1 MATIL
6 VLTPFSLHD
15 SINAA
20 ASNCWHMVHYLK
32 QNGQRLTVLSPL
44 NASTPLTS
52 QPALQA
58 INDKLTAEPS
68 GVYAYA
74 DAGINFVYTRSAT
87 GCLAQMSLTEGELLW
102 QQCHKLLTKL
112 KPEVLLVCG
121 LCPVTQACIS
131 TAAAAGIHTALV
143 LEHNHYSSYTCP
155 DVELLLTFSESSA
168 HYYAQHAELNVQSL
182 GHNGM
187 AVVTKSDKSAKSAKR
202 NAAQQAQP
210 QFVTL
215 FQPTAEHGLALFAKL
230 ALVCQHELPQ
240 ARFLAV
246 TYGTQLATA
255 WPRLHE
261 LISTGQTQQH
271 GRTFSAADFPNVF
284 TVDTP
289 ENRDEVWDNTALL
302 LRPELRAHAWE
313 PLATEAVLHK
323 IPVIGSNAGGLQE
336 STGGA
341 CIALPLPRSLELDPY
356 ALPTDEEIKPWVE
369 GLKYMLSHNVQPLL
383 TQGQQKLLQ
392 GRQQLPLLALLQAL
406 VQR

>member
-6 VLTPFSLHD
+6 VITPFSLHD

-32 QNGQRLTVLSPL
+32 QNGQKLTVLSPL
-44 NASTPLTS
+44 NASTPLTA

-58 INDKLTAEPS
+58 LSDKLTAEPS
-68 GVYAYA
+68 GVYTYTE
-74 DAGINFVYTRSAT
+74 AGINFVYPRSAT
-87 GCLAQMSLTEGELLW
+87 GRLAQMSLTEGELLW
-102 QQCHKLLTKL
+102 RKCHELLTKL

-143 LEHNHYSSYTCP
+143 LEHNSYSSYACP
-155 DVELLLTFSESSA
+155 DVDLLLTFSESSA
-168 HYYAQHAELNVQSL
+168 RYYAQHAELNVLPL

-187 AVVTKSDKSAKSAKR
+187 AAVTKSDKSAKR
-202 NAAQQAQP
+202 TAAQQAQP

-230 ALVCQHELPQ
+230 ALVCQQELPQ

-246 TYGTQLATA
+246 TYGTHLATA

-261 LISTGQTQQH
+261 LTPKGQPH
-271 GRTFSAADFPNVF
+271 GRYFSAADFPNVF
-284 TVDTP
+284 TVDAP
-289 ENRDEVWDNTALL
+289 KNREEVWDNTALL
-302 LRPELRAHAWE
+302 LRPELTTNAWE

-341 CIALPLPRSLELDPY
+341 CMALPLPRSLEIDPY
-356 ALPTDEEIKPWVE
+356 ALPTDAEIKPWVE

-392 GRQQLPLLALLQAL
+392 ARQQLPLLALLQAL

>member
-32 QNGQRLTVLSPL
+32 QNGQKLTVLSPL
-44 NASTPLTS
+44 NASTPLTA

-58 INDKLTAEPS
+58 LSDKLRAAPS
-68 GVYAYA
+68 GVYAYSE
-74 DAGINFVYTRSAT
+74 AGINFFYTRSAT
-87 GCLAQMSLTEGELLW
+87 GKLTQMSLTEGELLW
-102 QQCHKLLTKL
+102 QQCHELLTKL
-112 KPEVLLVCG
+112 KPEILLVCG

-131 TAAAAGIHTALV
+131 TAAVAGIHTTLV
-143 LEHNHYSSYTCP
+143 LEHNHYSSYACP
-155 DVELLLTFSESSA
+155 DIELLLTFSESSA
-168 HYYAQHAELNVQSL
+168 RYYAQHAELNVLPL

-187 AVVTKSDKSAKSAKR
+187 AVVTQSDKRARR
-202 NAAQQAQP
+202 NTVPPAQP

-230 ALVCQHELPQ
+230 ALVCKQELPQ

-246 TYGTQLATA
+246 TYGTHLATA

-261 LISTGQTQQH
+261 LTPKEQPH

-284 TVDTP
+284 TVDAP
-289 ENRDEVWDNTALL
+289 ESREEVWDNTALL
-302 LRPELRAHAWE
+302 LLPELRANAWE

-341 CIALPLPRSLELDPY
+341 CMALPLPRSLEIDPY
-356 ALPTDEEIKPWVE
+356 ALPTDAEIKPWVA

-392 GRQQLPLLALLQAL
+392 ERQQLPLLALLQDL
-406 VQR
+406 GQR

>member
-32 QNGQRLTVLSPL
+32 QNGQKLTVLSPL
-44 NASTPLTS
+44 NASTPLTA

-58 INDKLTAEPS
+58 LSDKLTAAPS
-68 GVYAYA
+68 GVYAYSE
-74 DAGINFVYTRSAT
+74 AGINFFYTRSAT
-87 GCLAQMSLTEGELLW
+87 GKLTQMSLTEGELLW
-102 QQCHKLLTKL
+102 QQCHELLTKL
-112 KPEVLLVCG
+112 KPEILLVCG

-131 TAAAAGIHTALV
+131 TAAVAGIHTALV
-143 LEHNHYSSYTCP
+143 LEHNHYSSYACP
-155 DVELLLTFSESSA
+155 DIELLLTFSESSA
-168 HYYAQHAELNVQSL
+168 RYYAQHAELNVLPL

-187 AVVTKSDKSAKSAKR
+187 AVVTQNDKRARR
-202 NAAQQAQP
+202 NTVPPAQP

-230 ALVCQHELPQ
+230 ALVCKQELPQ

-246 TYGTQLATA
+246 TYGTHLATA

-261 LISTGQTQQH
+261 LTPKEQPH

-284 TVDTP
+284 TVDAP
-289 ENRDEVWDNTALL
+289 ESREEVWDNTALL
-302 LRPELRAHAWE
+302 LLPELRANAWE
-313 PLATEAVLHK
+313 PLTTEAVLHK

-341 CIALPLPRSLELDPY
+341 CMALPLPRSLEIDPY
-356 ALPTDEEIKPWVE
+356 ALPTDAEIKPWVA

-392 GRQQLPLLALLQAL
+392 ERQQLPLLALLQDL
-406 VQR
+406 GQR

>member
-15 SINAA
+15 SINAT

-32 QNGQRLTVLSPL
+32 QNGQKLTVLSPL
-44 NASTPLTS
+44 NASTPLTA

-58 INDKLTAEPS
+58 LSDKLTAAPS
-68 GVYAYA
+68 GVYAYSE
-74 DAGINFVYTRSAT
+74 AGINFFYTRSAT
-87 GCLAQMSLTEGELLW
+87 GKLTQMSLTEGELLW
-102 QQCHKLLTKL
+102 QQCHELLTKL
-112 KPEVLLVCG
+112 KPEILLVCG

-131 TAAAAGIHTALV
+131 TAAVASIHTALV
-143 LEHNHYSSYTCP
+143 LEHNHYSSYACP
-155 DVELLLTFSESSA
+155 DIELLLTFSESSA
-168 HYYAQHAELNVQSL
+168 RYYAQHAELNVLPL

-187 AVVTKSDKSAKSAKR
+187 AVVTQSDKRAR
-202 NAAQQAQP
+202 HNAVPPAQP

-230 ALVCQHELPQ
+230 ALVCKQELPQ

-246 TYGTQLATA
+246 TYGTHLATA

-261 LISTGQTQQH
+261 LTPKEQPH
-271 GRTFSAADFPNVF
+271 GHTFSAADFPNVF
-284 TVDTP
+284 TVDAP
-289 ENRDEVWDNTALL
+289 ESREEVWDNTALL
-302 LRPELRAHAWE
+302 LLPELRANAWE
-313 PLATEAVLHK
+313 PLTTEAVLHK

-341 CIALPLPRSLELDPY
+341 CMALPLPRSLEIDPY
-356 ALPTDEEIKPWVE
+356 ALPTDAEIKPWVA

-392 GRQQLPLLALLQAL
+392 GRQQLPLLALLQDL
-406 VQR
+406 GQR

>member
-32 QNGQRLTVLSPL
+32 QNGQKLTVLSPL
-44 NASTPLTS
+44 NASTTLKA

-58 INDKLTAEPS
+58 LSDKLIAEPS

-87 GCLAQMSLTEGELLW
+87 GKKAQMSLTEGELLW
-102 QQCHKLLTKL
+102 QQCNELLTKL

-131 TAAAAGIHTALV
+131 TAAAAGIHTTLV
-143 LEHNHYSSYTCP
+143 LEHNHYSSYACP

-168 HYYAQHAELNVQSL
+168 RYYAQHAELNVLPL

-187 AVVTKSDKSAKSAKR
+187 AVVTKSDKSAKRAKR
-202 NAAQQAQP
+202 NEAQP
-210 QFVTL
+210 PFVTL

-230 ALVCQHELPQ
+230 ALVCQQELPQ

-246 TYGTQLATA
+246 TYGTHLATV

-261 LISTGQTQQH
+261 LTPKGQSQQN
-271 GRTFSAADFPNVF
+271 GRTFSAAEFPNVF
-284 TVDTP
+284 TVDAP
-289 ENRDEVWDNTALL
+289 ENHDEVWDNTALL
-302 LRPELRAHAWE
+302 LRPELTANAWE

-341 CIALPLPRSLELDPY
+341 CMALPLPRSLEIDPY
-356 ALPTDEEIKPWVE
+356 ALPTDAEIKPWVE
-369 GLKYMLSHNVQPLL
+369 GLKYLLSHNVQPLL

-392 GRQQLPLLALLQAL
+392 ARQQLPLLSLLQAL
-406 VQR
+406 WQR